1 MKKKVMLGMS
11 GGVDS
16 SVAALLLLQQG
27 YDVTGVTMK
36 LRPDAYMSESQS
48 GGCCSLDDIDDA
60 RRVAYKLGIEHLVLN
75 FTQVFSEKVID
86 YFAAEYLAGRTP
98 NPCIACNAHV
108 KFDDLLRTAL
118 SLEYDYVATGHYAVI
133 TQNDQGRWLLK
144 KAPCSKDQSY
154 VLYMLTQDQLS
165 HIQFPLGG
173 KMKKE
178 AREIA
183 EQLGFCNARK
193 HDSQDICFVPNGDY
207 VKFMEQYTGK
217 QYPAGAFLDLEG
229 QTVGRHCG
237 AVRYTLGQ
245 RKGLGLAMG
254 EPVYVCGKNM
264 AANTVTVGPEN
275 ALYSSMLL
283 AEDMN
288 WISIPQLKQPMR
300 VKAKTRYRQ
309 AEQWA
314 AVYPEQH
321 GRVRL
326 EFDVPQRA
334 VTVGQAVVLYDGDV
348 VVGGGTICQAPPT
361 KR

>member
-1 MKKKVMLGMS
+1 ME
-11 GGVDS
+11 
-16 SVAALLLLQQG
+16 ALLETKIFKVSVERLLLNGGQ
-27 YDVTGVTMK
+27 T
-36 LRPDAYMSESQS
+36 LYM
-48 GGCCSLDDIDDA
+48 
-60 RRVAYKLGIEHLVLN
+60 VGIALLIGTVIGTLLALVLVLCRKGGLVEN
-75 FTQVFSEKVID
+75 KVLHSIVSL
-86 YFAAEYLAGRTP
+86 YINVVRSVPF
-98 NPCIACNAHV
+98 II
-108 KFDDLLRTAL
+108 LLVT
-118 SLEYDYVATGHYAVI
+118 I
-133 TQNDQGRWLLK
+133 M
-144 KAPCSKDQSY
+144 P
-154 VLYMLTQDQLS
+154 LS

-217 QYPAGAFLDLEG
+217 HYPAGAFLDLEG
-229 QTVGRHCG
+229 QPVGRHCG

-326 EFDVPQRA
+326 EFDAPQRA

>member
-1 MKKKVMLGMS
+1 ME
-11 GGVDS
+11 
-16 SVAALLLLQQG
+16 ALLETKIFKVSVERLLLNGGQTLYMVG
-27 YDVTGVTMK
+27 IALLIGTVIGT
-36 LRPDAYMSESQS
+36 LRA
-48 GGCCSLDDIDDA
+48 
-60 RRVAYKLGIEHLVLN
+60 LGLVLCRKGGLVEN
-75 FTQVFSEKVID
+75 KVLHSIVSL
-86 YFAAEYLAGRTP
+86 YINVVRSVPF
-98 NPCIACNAHV
+98 II
-108 KFDDLLRTAL
+108 LLVT
-118 SLEYDYVATGHYAVI
+118 I
-133 TQNDQGRWLLK
+133 M
-144 KAPCSKDQSY
+144 P
-154 VLYMLTQDQLS
+154 LS